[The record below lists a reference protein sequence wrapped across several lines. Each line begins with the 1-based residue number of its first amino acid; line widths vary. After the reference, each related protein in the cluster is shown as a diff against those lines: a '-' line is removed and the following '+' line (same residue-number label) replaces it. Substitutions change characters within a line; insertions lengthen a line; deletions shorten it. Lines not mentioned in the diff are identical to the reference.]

1 MLKKE
6 KFLGYN
12 FIVSKDIKQV
22 ALSIFDYHYSDEIDL
37 LPIIFTPNVDYI
49 VKLDIAKCH
58 ELRERLKKSAF
69 ILPDGQPIIWASKFL
84 KGNIIK
90 RLAGSD
96 LFSHLYSLVK
106 RNQIP
111 SLFITS
117 GENVSKFYKNDFPR
131 CHILTLPYIDAE
143 DDNELKKI
151 AYQSASLIIR
161 YDIKFVFIGVSFP
174 KQDKI
179 ALGIFDELKAS
190 GYENIPILA
199 LIGASLEFEAKIKK
213 RAPIFLQKVGLEWF
227 YRFLLEPRRLF
238 KRYFIDSFQ
247 FLRIVNTNKKKISY
261 K

>member
-1 MLKKE
+1 MMITKE

-22 ALSIFDYHYSDEIDL
+22 ALSIFEYHYSDEIHL

-49 VKLDIAKCH
+49 VKLDIAKYH
-58 ELRERLKKSAF
+58 ELRERLKQSAF
-69 ILPDGQPIIWASKFL
+69 ILPDGQPIIWASKL
-84 KGNIIK
+84 SKGNITN

-96 LFSHLYSLVK
+96 LFSQLYLLVK
-106 RNQIP
+106 RNQKS

-117 GENVSKFYKNDFPR
+117 GENVSKFYENDFPG
-131 CHILTLPYIDAE
+131 CHILTLPYIDAD
-143 DDNELKKI
+143 DDNELRKI
-151 AYQSASLIIR
+151 ANQSVGLIIKH
-161 YDIKFVFIGVSFP
+161 DIKFVFIGVSFP

-190 GYENIPILA
+190 RYENIPMLA

-213 RAPIFLQKVGLEWF
+213 RAPMIFQKVGLEWF
-227 YRFLLEPRRLF
+227 YRFLMEPKRLF

-247 FLRIVNTNKKKISY
+247 FIRIFNTNKKSKL
-261 K
+261 